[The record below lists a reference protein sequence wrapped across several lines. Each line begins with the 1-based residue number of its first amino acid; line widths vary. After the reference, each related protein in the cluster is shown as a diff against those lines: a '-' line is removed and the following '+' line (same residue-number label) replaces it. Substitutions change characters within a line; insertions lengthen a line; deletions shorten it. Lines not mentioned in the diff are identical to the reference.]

1 MKTVTEAMTALL
13 EDDSAIEIMV
23 DGPDQV
29 YVERKGKLED
39 TDVRFADE
47 RQVIDWA
54 NGLLVSHGWE
64 PVGEGRLWAEGRL
77 HNGSRMLVVI
87 PPVAVSGPSV
97 IVRRS
102 HSGPLTFEQLFS
114 YGSISPT
121 IVDFLKTVMQ
131 ARLNVIVAG
140 GTASGKT
147 TLTNMIVELVPED
160 ERLIAVELVNE
171 LRLRNERV
179 IYLEAQAAKASGASE
194 VGVSELLQVASRMRP
209 DRIIVGELM
218 GTEVLEVLRL
228 MNTGHDG
235 IVATIH
241 AKSPRDVLARLE
253 KMATMAEPSLT
264 LPVIRADIA
273 AAIDLIIHIGRLED
287 GSRKVLSVVE
297 VQDLKGDNIVLE
309 ELFTWEKTGVGEDG
323 RFTGIFKATGATPS
337 FTPTLAA
344 MGLTFPEGTFEPG
357 A

>member
-1 MKTVTEAMTALL
+1 MKAVIEAMTTLL
-13 EDDSAIEIMV
+13 EDDSVVEIMV

-29 YVERKGKLED
+29 YIERNGQLED
-39 TDVRFADE
+39 VDVHFANE

-77 HNGSRMLVVI
+77 HNKSRILAVI

-97 IVRRS
+97 VIRKS

-114 YGSISPT
+114 YGSVSPT
-121 IVDFLKTVMQ
+121 IVDFIKTVMQ

-147 TLTNMIVELVPED
+147 TLTNMIVELAPAG
-160 ERLIAVELVNE
+160 ERLIAVEQVNE

-179 IYLEAQAAKASGASE
+179 IYLEAQAAKASGASA
-194 VGVSELLQVASRMRP
+194 VDVSELLQVAARMRP

-218 GTEVLEVLRL
+218 GDEVLQVLRL
-228 MNTGHDG
+228 MNTGLDG
-235 IVATIH
+235 MMATIH
-241 AKSPRDVLARLE
+241 ANSPRDVLARLE
-253 KMATMAEPSLT
+253 KMATMSEPSLT
-264 LPVIRADIA
+264 LPVIRAEMA
-273 AAIDLIIHIGRLED
+273 AAIDLIVQIGRLDD
-287 GSRKVLSVVE
+287 GSRKVLSIVE
-297 VQDLKGDNIVLE
+297 VRDLKGDNVVLE
-309 ELFTWEKTGVGEDG
+309 ELFAWEKTGVGADG

-337 FTPTLAA
+337 FAPTLAT
-344 MGLTFPEGTFEPG
+344 MGLTFPEGTFEP
-357 A
+357 